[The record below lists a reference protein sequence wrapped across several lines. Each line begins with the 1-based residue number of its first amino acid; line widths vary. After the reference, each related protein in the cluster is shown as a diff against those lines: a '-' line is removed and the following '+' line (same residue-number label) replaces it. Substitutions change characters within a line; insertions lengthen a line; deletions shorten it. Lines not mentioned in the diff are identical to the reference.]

1 MIGTLQATEAVKLI
15 LGKGDPLIGRLLIY
29 SSLDMSFRE
38 VKLRRDRDCPICGEH
53 PLITELLES
62 YQTSAAPPVLTAA

>member
-29 SSLDMSFRE
+29 SSLEMSFRV
-38 VKLRRDRDCPICGEH
+38 VKLRRDRDCPICGEN

-62 YQTSAAPPVLTAA
+62 YQTSAAPPALAAA